1 MPVKNATSAGVNC
14 EKDGAVALVTT
25 VLLTEIEGW
34 SLVARGKVRDLYQA
48 GDEQLLFVAT
58 DRISAFD
65 CVLPNGIPRKGE
77 VLTRISLFWF
87 ELLKSIVPNHLITAN
102 VAEYP
107 AQFRNAAELLEGR
120 SMLVRKAQMFPVEC
134 VVRGYLAGSGWKD
147 YKRTSELCGIKLAV
161 GLRESDRLPEP
172 LFTPATKEASGHD
185 INISFDAM
193 AELTGLAA
201 ATKMR
206 DLSLALYRRASEWA
220 ESRGIIIAD
229 TKFEMGVVDG
239 QIVLA
244 DEVLTPDSSRF
255 WPREGYAPGGPQP
268 SFDKQFV
275 RDYLETLTWNKQPP
289 APQLPDSVVERT
301 SAKYQEAFRLL
312 TGRAL

>member
-1 MPVKNATSAGVNC
+1 MNC
-14 EKDGAVALVTT
+14 EKDGDVASVTT
-25 VLLTEIEGW
+25 VLLTEIDGW
-34 SLVARGKVRDLYQA
+34 SLVARGKVRDLYHA
-48 GDEQLLFVAT
+48 GQVDGGNQLLFVAT

-87 ELLKSIVPNHLITAN
+87 DLLKPIVANHLITAN

-107 AQFRNAAELLEGR
+107 APFRNAADLLEGR
-120 SMLVRKAQMFPVEC
+120 SMLVRQAKMFPVEC

-147 YKRTSELCGIKLAV
+147 YQRTGMLCGIQLPL

-185 INISFDAM
+185 INISFEAMSAITGPDA
-193 AELTGLAA
+193 AKKLRE
-201 ATKMR
+201 
-206 DLSLALYRRASEWA
+206 LSLALYRKASAWA
-220 ESRGIIIAD
+220 ESRGIMIAD
-229 TKFEMGVVDG
+229 TKFEMGVIAG
-239 QIVLA
+239 EIVLA

-255 WPREGYAPGGPQP
+255 WPRDGYAPGGPQP